1 MASGTIVAESLRTAG
16 REGKLV
22 REHAFNP
29 RSSNGRTAAFGAVNR
44 GSNPCRGANSKSLF
58 QMCDLRTTPNS
69 TLELARLPR
78 RIRSQML
85 LDRASACS
93 NVIGFVQRRIFRKF
107 SLAVWSRHHRKESVA
122 AINESLNLAF
132 EHLVEN

>member
-44 GSNPCRGANSKSLF
+44 GSNPCRGASHFRTESLPALVIETL
-58 QMCDLRTTPNS
+58 DTARTPGVS
-69 TLELARLPR
+69 VYLELGPFGSSESSREVSTAAFWLR
-78 RIRSQML
+78 
-85 LDRASACS
+85 
-93 NVIGFVQRRIFRKF
+93 VI
-107 SLAVWSRHHRKESVA
+107 LE
-122 AINESLNLAF
+122 L
-132 EHLVEN
+132 

>member
-44 GSNPCRGANSKSLF
+44 GSNPCRGAKHSVVDNSGLATRPNRPVRIPSGPAPGKWKGLSVKALRLILLDNLF
-58 QMCDLRTTPNS
+58 QRFYRHGKGPG
-69 TLELARLPR
+69 
-78 RIRSQML
+78 
-85 LDRASACS
+85 
-93 NVIGFVQRRIFRKF
+93 V
-107 SLAVWSRHHRKESVA
+107 HHR
-122 AINESLNLAF
+122 
-132 EHLVEN
+132 